1 MSKIWNRLSFKKE
14 SFGGGVPVWINPPKR
29 KIIGALVSNPLRD
42 GEKISAATPV
52 EYTTST
58 HTAKF
63 LKAWEVVDVDSTS
76 GDITLKITKRSPE
89 LYAGMNVMIA
99 PSTVSGTGTGY
110 AVTTVTEDAANGV
123 VVINETGLEPDKG
136 DFLVEAS
143 KAGATASMY
152 CIPTELSI
160 EDTIGGDITFVGI
173 AQGNKY
179 LYENTIPAMPDIVK
193 ANIKNVEWEVFNEIN
208 S

>member
-99 PSTVSGTGTGY
+99 PSAISGTGTGY
-110 AVTTVTEDAANGV
+110 AVTAVTEDAENGV
-123 VVINETGLEPDKG
+123 VVINETGLEPAKG

-152 CIPTELSI
+152 CIP
-160 EDTIGGDITFVGI
+160 
-173 AQGNKY
+173 Y
-179 LYENTIPAMPDIVK
+179 
-193 ANIKNVEWEVFNEIN
+193 
-208 S
+208 